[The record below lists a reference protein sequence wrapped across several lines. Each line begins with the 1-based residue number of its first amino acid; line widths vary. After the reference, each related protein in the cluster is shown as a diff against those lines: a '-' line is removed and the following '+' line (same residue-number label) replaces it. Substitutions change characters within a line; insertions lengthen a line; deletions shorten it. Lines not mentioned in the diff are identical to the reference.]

1 MEIGQCLGDL
11 SMLTAN
17 NIHKA
22 YRLNKKEQKLQHAK
36 HIQVLKGVSFNCKPG
51 TVTGL
56 LGVNGA
62 GKTTT
67 LRTLTGAISADKG
80 NVTLDGLDV
89 HTNKQAALGLGFHS
103 ASTALYKRLS
113 VLANL
118 EFFGGLYGLKGANL
132 TARVNE
138 LADRLGFAHYLEK
151 RVKDLSTGMLQ
162 KAAIARAILHDPQII
177 ILDEPTTGLDVM
189 ASANIIDF
197 IRQQKELG
205 KTILFSTHNMHE
217 VESLC
222 DSIVVLHKGVVHF
235 DGTLDDFCGGKD
247 LARTITHVL
256 SDKPV

>member
-1 MEIGQCLGDL
+1 
-11 SMLTAN
+11 MLTAN

-22 YRLNKKEQKLQHAK
+22 YRLNKKEQKQQKAK
-36 HIQVLKGVSFNCKPG
+36 HVDVLKGVSFSCQPG

-67 LRTLTGAISADKG
+67 LRTLTGAISADAG
-80 NVTLDGLDV
+80 DVTLNGLDV
-89 HTNKQAALGLGFHS
+89 HSNKLAALSLGFHS
-103 ASTALYKRLS
+103 GSTALYKRLS
-113 VLANL
+113 VRDNLA
-118 EFFGGLYGLKGANL
+118 FFGGLYGLSGVQL
-132 TARVNE
+132 HARIQE
-138 LADRLGFAHYLEK
+138 LAERLGFIQYIDK

-162 KAAIARAILHDPQII
+162 KAAIARAILHDPHII
-177 ILDEPTTGLDVM
+177 VLDEPTTGLDVM

-222 DSIVVLHKGVVHF
+222 DRIVVLHQGVVHF
-235 DGTLDDFCGGKD
+235 DGTLDAFCGGQD
-247 LARTITHVL
+247 LARTISQVL
-256 SDKPV
+256 TGDM